1 MRCIYIGLSIRS
13 DFTALFRRPRFK
25 VGIAKDVKFRWSFI
39 EKDTPGSKDFPIFSV
54 RVPFAFAVEQ
64 GIHRA
69 LGRWRNVYRGSGK
82 TEWFS
87 PPRLLTPFVL
97 AGLIAFLCLYWLLWM
112 ALALAGVGAGVM
124 GLIYYFT

>member
-54 RVPFAFAVEQ
+54 RVPFAFEVEQ
-64 GIHRA
+64 FLHRRLA
-69 LGRWRNVYRGSGK
+69 RWRNVHRGSGK

-97 AGLIAFLCLYWLLWM
+97 LGIILFLCLYWLLWLCF
-112 ALALAGVGAGVM
+112 AVAGVGGIAL
-124 GLIYYFT
+124 GLICIFG

>member
-25 VGIAKDVKFRWSFI
+25 VGIAKDVKFRWQFI

-54 RVPFAFAVEQ
+54 RVPFALEVETMLKNILKPWQ
-64 GIHRA
+64 R
-69 LGRWRNVYRGSGK
+69 VYVGSGK

-97 AGLIAFLCLYWLLWM
+97 AGLILFLCLYWLLWL

-124 GLIYYFT
+124 VLIYYFT

>member
-1 MRCIYIGLSIRS
+1 MRCIYIGLSIRR
-13 DFTALFRRPRFK
+13 DPTALFRRPRFK

-39 EKDTPGSKDFPIFSV
+39 QKDTPGSHDFPIFSI

-64 GIHRA
+64 GIHRVLA
-69 LGRWRNVYRGSGK
+69 RWQRVYRGSGK

-97 AGLIAFLCLYWLLWM
+97 AGLILFLCLYWLLWL
-112 ALALAGVGAGVM
+112 ALALAGVGAGAL
-124 GLIYYFT
+124 GLIYYLT

>member
-1 MRCIYIGLSIRS
+1 MRSIYIGLSVRYS
-13 DFTALFRRPRFK
+13 LTALFRRPRFK
-25 VGIAKDVKFRWSFI
+25 VGIARDVAQRWQFI

-54 RVPFAFAVEQ
+54 RVPFAFEVEQ
-64 GIHRA
+64 FLHRRLA
-69 LGRWRNVYRGSGK
+69 RWRNVHRGSGK

-97 AGLIAFLCLYWLLWM
+97 AGLILFLCLYWLLWL